1 MKQLG
6 SPIAFIV
13 GGRDSTRPETKITEL
28 QHRERERGRL
38 RVWQIGTWDETAV
51 RIKSAQNAGL
61 GPSGASLGKISLF
74 HTADV
79 EMVVVASYHRQFGK
93 TVRFL

>member
-51 RIKSAQNAGL
+51 HGGKSAENTNALANFRRGRRR
-61 GPSGASLGKISLF
+61 SL
-74 HTADV
+74 
-79 EMVVVASYHRQFGK
+79 
-93 TVRFL
+93 